1 MPASKVSKILR
12 RNIVGHKQHA
22 SSTSEEFLGSAR
34 ISDKLLFTALS
45 SSRVGPPVTNFR
57 PKIF

>member
-45 SSRVGPPVTNFR
+45 SSRVGPPV
-57 PKIF
+57 